1 MATQGSTIFTV
12 GTLLNRAQ
20 DQGTPVRVLV
30 EGVWLEGTPVASDG
44 HGVIIDNPTDG
55 QYLVRTNSIT
65 VVLYLREAADEPE
78 DEPASSHASAEQET
92 DEPRAPRTGYAPTA
106 RRAVEAGAGDRD

>member
-44 HGVIIDNPTDG
+44 HGVILDNPADG
-55 QYLVRTNSIT
+55 QYLVRTNAIS
-65 VVLYLREAADEPE
+65 VVLYLRDAEPE
-78 DEPASSHASAEQET
+78 EEAPAAGSAHAEQERQ
-92 DEPRAPRTGYAPTA
+92 EPAPTRTGYAAAP
-106 RRAVEAGAGDRD
+106 RRAVEAGSGSGP